1 MPSLVDLWQHWVPAL
16 YLYYIYILSSV
27 CMFYIDLF
35 NLPWWFSTSR
45 TVNFPRCVM
54 RPLATHSTWKMAL
67 KQATSSR
74 RTWSRPFARE
84 DRSAV
89 IGRWPQD
96 PGLICSWG
104 PVDFGSP
111 IQTIAAGTGFG
122 VVFFCLWMLLAKLF
136 LLETSKVSDVVW
148 LDVS

>member
-1 MPSLVDLWQHWVPAL
+1 
-16 YLYYIYILSSV
+16 
-27 CMFYIDLF
+27 
-35 NLPWWFSTSR
+35 
-45 TVNFPRCVM
+45 M

-67 KQATSSR
+67 KRATSSR
-74 RTWSRPFARE
+74 RTWSRPFAQE

-104 PVDFGSP
+104 PADFGSP

-122 VVFFCLWMLLAKLF
+122 VVFFFLVCGCYWPSCFCWRLARF
-136 LLETSKVSDVVW
+136 QMDVLW